1 MATRRKAAADPI
13 LDAGD
18 EALPIDLPSRDL
30 TEPDD
35 EHSVL
40 DRIRSLG
47 GDDRDRMRIKVYRKT
62 AAGQLEW
69 CTDYTVGEW
78 EEGDIARVRADWGS
92 GTYEM
97 RVVIGGRPGIRYRE
111 VFRIASDVR
120 PSQAIAPPPAAPQ
133 GSELAEVVRMLAEG
147 QQRILEAVSQRP
159 DPTAQ
164 LQGTLALMA
173 SMREAMGLNAPPPPP
188 PPASD
193 PGAML
198 GQLVGAIRQLREV
211 ADEVS
216 PSKPDPDNPVAMLGQ
231 VVDIVK
237 LGMAQ
242 RQGAAAP
249 PEAMPAVQLPPNLA
263 GVPDNPEDEP
273 RSEDMGILVLRGQL
287 QKLCD
292 MAQAGDS
299 PEKGGEFVAD
309 NLPDELLAYLELPN
323 VLDILATFNGQ
334 VRKHP
339 EWFDKA
345 RAHALKLLAEDDSQN
360 QSIGD
365 TR

>member
-1 MATRRKAAADPI
+1 MATRRKAAADPT
-13 LDAGD
+13 LDGAE
-18 EALPIDLPSRDL
+18 EALPIDLHNRDV
-30 TEPDD
+30 EAED

-78 EEGDIARVRADWGS
+78 EEGDIARVRADWGA

-111 VFRIASDVR
+111 VFRIASESRPAVPALPAPPA
-120 PSQAIAPPPAAPQ
+120 PSQT
-133 GSELAEVVRMLAEG
+133 SELAEVVRMLAEG

-211 ADEVS
+211 ATEVS
-216 PSKPDPDNPVAMLGQ
+216 PPSTDPDNPMAMFGQ
-231 VVDIVK
+231 IAEVVK
-237 LGMAQ
+237 LGMSQ
-242 RQGAAAP
+242 QAAAP
-249 PEAMPAVQLPPNLA
+249 QAMPTVQIPGSIQAQPQ
-263 GVPDNPEDEP
+263 EE
-273 RSEDMGILVLRGQL
+273 SEMFGLLVLKGQL
-287 QKLCD
+287 QTLVD
-292 MAQAGDS
+292 MAARSAPIEDGA
-299 PEKGGEFVAD
+299 KFVAD
-309 NLPDELLAYLELPN
+309 NLPDDLLGYLPLPN
-323 VLDILATFNGQ
+323 ILEILAKVNPKVMEHQAWFLA
-334 VRKHP
+334 VR
-339 EWFDKA
+339 DSA
-345 RAHALKLLAEDDSQN
+345 VRLVQSDDDDSPVLPPKDAIN
-360 QSIGD
+360 
-365 TR
+365 R

>member
-1 MATRRKAAADPI
+1 MATRRKAAAEPTI
-13 LDAGD
+13 EGAD
-18 EALPIDLPSRDL
+18 EALPIDLHNREVA
-30 TEPDD
+30 EPDD

-111 VFRIASDVR
+111 VFRIASDIK
-120 PSQAIAPPPAAPQ
+120 PTAMLPAPAPAPHT
-133 GSELAEVVRMLAEG
+133 SELAEVVRMLAEG

-159 DPTAQ
+159 DPTMQ
-164 LQGTLALMA
+164 LQSTLALMA
-173 SMREAMGLNAPPPPP
+173 SVREAMGLNAPPPPP

-216 PSKPDPDNPVAMLGQ
+216 PAKADPDNPVAMLGQ

-242 RQGAAAP
+242 RAAP
-249 PEAMPAVQLPPNLA
+249 PVETMPSVQLPPTLA
-263 GVPDNPEDEP
+263 GAQDNPDEP

-292 MAQAGDS
+292 MAQAGES

-323 VLDILATFNGQ
+323 VLDILANFNGA

-339 EWFDKA
+339 EWMEKA

-360 QSIGD
+360 QSVGAS
-365 TR
+365 